1 MMVLG
6 FGLCWCLLY
15 NYSNEEEIAQFC
27 YESSIDA
34 KYYYK
39 PSKTLLSWRQMKND
53 FKFLLA
59 SLLATNS
66 GLRRVFKTIHIE
78 NIIFQKFNDGIERS
92 DSRRHSSSS
101 DQGM

>member
-6 FGLCWCLLY
+6 FGLWWCLLY
-15 NYSNEEEIAQFC
+15 NHSSEDEIAQFC
-27 YESSIDA
+27 YESSIDT
-34 KYYYK
+34 KYYK
-39 PSKTLLSWRQMKND
+39 PSKTLLSWHQMKND

-78 NIIFQKFNDGIERS
+78 NIIFQKFNDDIERF
-92 DSRRHSSSS
+92 DSRRHSTPS
-101 DQGM
+101 DQSM